1 MVSAR
6 SLSPPVCLC
15 LAFCFKMPNA
25 NNIFK
30 FIYLT
35 RFSSSFCVS
44 VSRARVID
52 VRYTLRCSEWETPF
66 WGYYCWTYFV
76 MQKSDS
82 FFFSE
87 TEILCFF
94 RCLSLLSI
102 RLYARIA
109 WIYFDEQFH
118 YRNWKS
124 VVDTMCVIGRY
135 WWPISCHI
143 TVDFLSMWIV
153 TPELHDDVV
162 NVPTDTQGEWLKKG
176 EEGGG
181 GGRKASKWH

>member
-1 MVSAR
+1 MVSVH
-6 SLSPPVCLC
+6 SVSPPVCLC

-30 FIYLT
+30 FIYFDSFL
-35 RFSSSFCVS
+35 FVAFCVS

-87 TEILCFF
+87 TKI
-94 RCLSLLSI
+94 LSLFPLDSFVFAHRVDI
-102 RLYARIA
+102 D
-109 WIYFDEQFH
+109 FDEQFH

-143 TVDFLSMWIV
+143 TVDFVSMWIV
-153 TPELHDDVV
+153 TPELHDDA
-162 NVPTDTQGEWLKKG
+162 W
-176 EEGGG
+176 
-181 GGRKASKWH
+181 